1 MRNFSNVI
9 SISQVIILERRLW
22 RIPQTAKIDA
32 LFGIVEFFTYRN
44 AQITVPVN
52 DYIAMR

>member
-1 MRNFSNVI
+1 MRNLSNVI
-9 SISQVIILERRLW
+9 SISQVIILERRSVAY
-22 RIPQTAKIDA
+22 TTDGKIDA

-52 DYIAMR
+52 DYIAIR